1 MRKKMTLAARIR
13 RMLAKGY
20 EPTDIARR
28 LDCDVQRVHTVRY
41 LDRKKAGIGALVTET
56 PKPIP
61 VVGVATPKK
70 RGRPRKVLP
79 KEDSSAPEKYTF
91 GTPLLDA
98 MAPLV
103 QTTPAQRVHA
113 AHPSVIPTKP
123 TLVQRVK
130 GWFASWR

>member
-1 MRKKMTLAARIR
+1 MAKKMTLAARIR
-13 RMLAKGY
+13 RMLDKGY
-20 EPTDIARR
+20 EPLEIARR
-28 LDCDVQRVHTVRY
+28 LKCDVQRVHTVRY
-41 LDRKKAGIGALVTET
+41 LEKKKAGIGALVTET
-56 PKPIP
+56 PTPIP

-79 KEDSSAPEKYTF
+79 KEDSSSPERYEF

-98 MAPLV
+98 VRGGFIKPPG
-103 QTTPAQRVHA
+103 TPIPV
-113 AHPSVIPTKP
+113 VIPTKP

>member
-1 MRKKMTLAARIR
+1 MRKKMTLAAKIR

-20 EPTDIARR
+20 EPADIARR

-41 LDRKKAGIGALVTET
+41 LERKKAGIGALITET

-70 RGRPRKVLP
+70 RGRPRKVVAP
-79 KEDSSAPEKYTF
+79 TPQQDSSSQEERSVLTE
-91 GTPLLDA
+91 
-98 MAPLV
+98 V
-103 QTTPAQRVHA
+103 TPAQRTHA
-113 AHPSVIPTKP
+113 AHPTIIYTKP
-123 TLVQRVK
+123 SMVQRVK

>member
-20 EPTDIARR
+20 EPAEVARR

-41 LDRKKAGIGALVTET
+41 LERKKMGVATLPQAVVVPT
-56 PKPIP
+56 PA
-61 VVGVATPKK
+61 VGVATPKK

-79 KEDSSAPEKYTF
+79 KEDSSAPEKYEF
-91 GTPLLDA
+91 GTPLLNA
-98 MAPLV
+98 ML

>member
-1 MRKKMTLAARIR
+1 MRKKMTLAAKIR

-41 LDRKKAGIGALVTET
+41 MEKKKLGVASLPEAKALPT
-56 PKPIP
+56 PA
-61 VVGVATPKK
+61 VGVATPKK

-79 KEDSSAPEKYTF
+79 KEDSSSPEKSV
-91 GTPLLDA
+91 
-98 MAPLV
+98 LV
-103 QTTPAQRVHA
+103 TVTPAQRVHA
-113 AHPSVIPTKP
+113 AHPTVIYTKP
-123 TLVQRVK
+123 TLAQRVK

>member
-1 MRKKMTLAARIR
+1 MRKKMTLAAKIR
-13 RMLAKGY
+13 RMLDKGY
-20 EPTDIARR
+20 EPQDIARR

-41 LDRKKAGIGALVTET
+41 LERKKAGVASLPEAKVTPT
-56 PKPIP
+56 PA
-61 VVGVATPKK
+61 VGVATPRK

-79 KEDSSAPEKYTF
+79 KEDSSSPEKYEF

-98 MAPLV
+98 MI

-113 AHPSVIPTKP
+113 AHPSIIPTKP

>member
-20 EPTDIARR
+20 EPQDIARR

-41 LDRKKAGIGALVTET
+41 LERKKAGIGALVTET

-98 MAPLV
+98 MV

-113 AHPSVIPTKP
+113 AHPTVIYTKP
-123 TLVQRVK
+123 SMVQRVK
-130 GWFASWR
+130 EWFASWR

>member
-1 MRKKMTLAARIR
+1 MRKKMTLAAKIR

-41 LDRKKAGIGALVTET
+41 LEKKKGGIGSLPEAKAVPT
-56 PKPIP
+56 PA
-61 VVGVATPKK
+61 VGVATPKK

-79 KEDSSAPEKYTF
+79 KEDSSSPEKSV
-91 GTPLLDA
+91 
-98 MAPLV
+98 LV
-103 QTTPAQRVHA
+103 TVTPAQRVHA
-113 AHPSVIPTKP
+113 AHPTVIYTKP